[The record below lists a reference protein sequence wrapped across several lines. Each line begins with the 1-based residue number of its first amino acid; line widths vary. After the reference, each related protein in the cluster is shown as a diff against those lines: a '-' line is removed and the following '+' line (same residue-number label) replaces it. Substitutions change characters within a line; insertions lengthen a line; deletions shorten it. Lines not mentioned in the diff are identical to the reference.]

1 MLQGAVGGEAA
12 KGVIPGGAAEGGRK
26 EEEREAGTL
35 EPVALSSFAS
45 SSRSASAMRR
55 WRSAALRSSCTPCSA
70 LVARRPVQH
79 PPGLQLHLQARVLS
93 TSAAAEA
100 EAEAEGERRA
110 GQQPAGERR
119 AASGQGGAV
128 RRNIKKKSV
137 AKFVLPDVK
146 V

>member
-1 MLQGAVGGEAA
+1 M
-12 KGVIPGGAAEGGRK
+12 
-26 EEEREAGTL
+26 
-35 EPVALSSFAS
+35 ALSSSAS

-119 AASGQGGAV
+119 AARGQGGALVALKSQIV
-128 RRNIKKKSV
+128 RILASLCIYKQCGKV
-137 AKFVLPDVK
+137 VFVVK
-146 V
+146 IPNL